1 MPQSQFVNKSEQ
13 QNITNSTLA
22 HICKKYENLFILFVL
37 ANCNF
42 SGLKLHS
49 FSENLTV
56 SSQKSAFSAKK
67 KQNLHIVYFFAFF
80 KKIYYI
86 L

>member
-1 MPQSQFVNKSEQ
+1 MPRSQFVNKSEQ

-22 HICKKYENLFILFVL
+22 HICEKHENLFILFVL

-49 FSENLTV
+49 FSENLAAA
-56 SSQKSAFSAKK
+56 SQKSEFSARKSK
-67 KQNLHIVYFFAFF
+67 IYISFIFLRFS